1 MKISRWVFALAVG
14 IPLSIWGAR
23 AYNDAQYAQWQEDIY
38 HGEQASSLTMAERRE
53 VMEISATHTKK
64 IFWIAVG
71 SIVTTGTVLALLNLV
86 FGEKW
91 E

>member
-1 MKISRWVFALAVG
+1 MKACRWIFALAVS

-38 HGEQASSLTMAERRE
+38 HGQQTSDLTMAERRE

-64 IFWIAVG
+64 IFWIIVG
-71 SIVTTGTVLALLNLV
+71 SLITVAATLTLLNLV